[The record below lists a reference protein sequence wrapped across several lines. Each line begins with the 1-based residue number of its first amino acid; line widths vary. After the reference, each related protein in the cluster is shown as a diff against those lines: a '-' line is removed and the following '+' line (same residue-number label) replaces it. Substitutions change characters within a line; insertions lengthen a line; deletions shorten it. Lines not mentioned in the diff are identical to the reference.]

1 MSKRSRRARPANQQG
16 SQPAS
21 RPVNQPAP
29 KQPAPNP
36 AAPSAASAA
45 STSTSG
51 AKASSSQRPA
61 TARPSSVRAGRR
73 ERTRP
78 YAQQKS
84 FFERFRVPIVAVVGV
99 AALALITVW
108 AFSSASAASYACS
121 TEWVPDPTSSPAPGE
136 SPDPGYHQES
146 MGNTH
151 VGPGTNNPG
160 DVTYTYCPP
169 ASGNHFN
176 RGGVGPITPQFY
188 GPDDVTRPQ
197 GWVHNLE
204 HGGLVILYRGDPGD
218 PGLTPEVQ
226 QQMQT
231 FFSSLPSSP
240 VCNFAPTQEG
250 AGVVI
255 TRFDQMASPFTAI
268 VWERE
273 LPLDTFDEDAILDFW
288 NTWGERTNP
297 EKLCTVPSAAPSSPA
312 SPAPS

>member
-1 MSKRSRRARPANQQG
+1 VSKRSRRARPAKQQESEPG
-16 SQPAS
+16 S
-21 RPVNQPAP
+21 RPVNP
-29 KQPAPNP
+29 P
-36 AAPSAASAA
+36 AANAGAASAA
-45 STSTSG
+45 SSASTLAG
-51 AKASSSQRPA
+51 TKPAQGQRPA
-61 TARPSSVRAGRR
+61 TARPSGVRSGRR

-78 YAQQKS
+78 YTQQKS

-108 AFSSASAASYACS
+108 AFSSASAASFACS
-121 TEWVPDPTSSPAPGE
+121 TEWVPDPTSSPAPGS
-136 SPDPGYHQES
+136 SPQPGYHQES

-151 VGPGTNNPG
+151 VGPGTDNPG

-176 RGGVGPITPQFY
+176 RGGLGPITPQFY
-188 GPDDVTRPQ
+188 GSDDVTRPQ

-218 PGLTPEVQ
+218 PGLTAEAQ
-226 QQMQT
+226 QQMQA
-231 FFSSLPSSP
+231 FFSSLPPSP

-255 TRFDQMASPFTAI
+255 TRFDQMDTPYAAL

-273 LPLDTFDEDAILDFW
+273 LPLDTFDEDAIMDFW
-288 NTWGERTNP
+288 TTWGERTNP
-297 EKLCTVPSAAPSSPA
+297 EQLCTAPSAAPSSPA
-312 SPAPS
+312 SPAAS

>member
-16 SQPAS
+16 SQPGN
-21 RPVNQPAP
+21 RPVDQQAAGSASAP
-29 KQPAPNP
+29 GA
-36 AAPSAASAA
+36 SAASAA
-45 STSTSG
+45 AAAGTKP
-51 AKASSSQRPA
+51 APSSRPA
-61 TARPSSVRAGRR
+61 TGRPTSVRAGRR
-73 ERTRP
+73 ERARP
-78 YAQQKS
+78 YAQQKT

-108 AFSSASAASYACS
+108 AFNSASAASFACS
-121 TEWVPDPTSSPAPGE
+121 TEWVPDPTASPAPGE
-136 SPDPGYHQES
+136 SLQPGYHQES
-146 MGNTH
+146 MGNAH

-176 RGGVGPITPQFY
+176 RSGAGPITPQFY

-204 HGGLVILYRGDPGD
+204 HGGLVVLYRGDPGD
-218 PGLTPEVQ
+218 PGLTAEAQ
-226 QQMQT
+226 QQMQA
-231 FFSSLPSSP
+231 FFSSLPPSP
-240 VCNFAPTQEG
+240 VCNFAPTQAG

-255 TRFDQMASPFTAI
+255 ARFDQMATPFTAL

-273 LPLDTFDEDAILDFW
+273 LPLDTFDEDAIMDFW
-288 NTWGERTNP
+288 TTWGERTNP
-297 EKLCTVPSAAPSSPA
+297 EQLCTPPSAAPSSSA